1 MNWSVFQNKTDFL
14 KENKKK
20 RENEKEVWEL
30 NLLK

>member
-14 KENKKK
+14 KKK
-20 RENEKEVWEL
+20 EKEKELWEL